1 MTGVQTCALPIS
13 GVLLMG
19 LVGMG
24 AVAMFLTAYSK
35 LLPRPDLASIGM
47 GVLVLFQG
55 LGQFLGTFFVQ
66 MLLGPTLDNWMF
78 AGLVLMGLGLIG
90 TGFLLMCKMR

>member
-1 MTGVQTCALPIS
+1 
-13 GVLLMG
+13 
-19 LVGMG
+19 
-24 AVAMFLTAYSK
+24 
-35 LLPRPDLASIGM
+35 M